1 MKQDMVHH
9 GFDATM
15 VDHDMDLMA
24 PPMTPDAPTASA
36 RKDLGEETP
45 PTQLKLVPPDGTKNA
60 VPKLYQADGNTY
72 TCAGAVIRMYKE
84 KAVDKQK
91 ATGFLK
97 FNITNVSSP
106 QR

>member
-9 GFDATM
+9 GLDAIM
-15 VDHDMDLMA
+15 VDHDTDLMA
-24 PPMTPDAPTASA
+24 PPMAPDAPTASA
-36 RKDLGEETP
+36 RNDLGEETP

-60 VPKLYQADGNTY
+60 VPKLYQADGDTY
-72 TCAGAVIRMYKE
+72 AGAVIRVYKG